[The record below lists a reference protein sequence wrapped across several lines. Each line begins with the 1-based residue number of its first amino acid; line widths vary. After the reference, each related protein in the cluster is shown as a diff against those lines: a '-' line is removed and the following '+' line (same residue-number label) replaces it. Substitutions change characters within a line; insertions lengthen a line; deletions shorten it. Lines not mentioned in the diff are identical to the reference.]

1 MDPRPINELTSDNK
15 VRLAILGVLVLLG
28 LFLAVQIVSGIND
41 FGRSENGTNSI
52 TVSGTGKASIAPD
65 IAQISFTVQENAS
78 TVAAAQDSA
87 TKRTDQA
94 LAALKALGIDDKDV
108 KTTGYQVYPQYTT
121 RPCPAGAYCANNGS
135 EISGY
140 QVSQTVEVKVRKTDQ
155 AGDVLQKLG
164 TLGVQNISG
173 PNFMVDDD
181 GRVQLEAREEAIKDA
196 KERADTL
203 AKQLG
208 VRLGK
213 VVSFSESG
221 GAVPYFAYGKGG
233 AMDMAVT
240 NQAAPAPTL
249 PTGENETTVTVTI
262 TYEIR

>member
-1 MDPRPINELTSDNK
+1 MDPRPINELTSDSR
-15 VRLAILGVLVLLG
+15 VRIAIVVVLALLAIFLGVK
-28 LFLAVQIVSGIND
+28 IVEGIND

-52 TVSGTGKASIAPD
+52 TVSGTGKASIVPD
-65 IAQISFTVQENAS
+65 IAQISFTVQETAS

-87 TKRTDQA
+87 TKRTNNA
-94 LAALKALGIDDKDV
+94 LAAVKELGIDDKDV
-108 KTTGYQVYPQYTT
+108 KTTGYQVYPQYTS
-121 RPCPAGAYCANNGS
+121 RPCPAGAYCADSGS
-135 EISGY
+135 QITGY
-140 QVSQTVEVKVRKTDQ
+140 QVSQSIEVKVRDTAK

-181 GRVQLEAREEAIKDA
+181 GKVQLEAREEAIKDA
-196 KERADTL
+196 RERAELL

-221 GAVPYFAYGKGG
+221 GAIPYYAYGKGG
-233 AMDMAVT
+233 EGFDMAVA
-240 NQAAPAPTL
+240 QSAPAPTL

>member
-1 MDPRPINELTSDNK
+1 MDPRPINELTADTR
-15 VRLAILGVLVLLG
+15 VRLAIVVVLALLAIFLGVK
-28 LFLAVQIVSGIND
+28 IISGIND

-65 IAQISFTVQENAS
+65 VAQISFTVQENAS

-87 TKRTDQA
+87 TKRTNNA
-94 LAALKALGIDDKDV
+94 LAAVKELGIDDKDV
-108 KTTGYQVYPQYTT
+108 KTTGYQVYPQYTS
-121 RPCPAGAYCANNGS
+121 RPCPAGAYCADNGS
-135 EISGY
+135 EITGY
-140 QVSQTVEVKVRKTDQ
+140 QVSQSIDVKVRDTAK

-181 GRVQLEAREEAIKDA
+181 GKVQAEAREEAIKDA
-196 KERADTL
+196 RDRAELL

-213 VVSFSESG
+213 VMSFSESG
-221 GAVPYFAYGKGG
+221 GAIPYYAYGKGG
-233 AMDMAVT
+233 AGFDTAVA
-240 NQAAPAPTL
+240 QSAPAPTL
-249 PTGENETTVTVTI
+249 PTGENETNVTVTI